1 MALVCDL
8 SPLIGFSKFH
18 PHALLCDR
26 LAGCIA
32 SAQKSKAVVWRLR
45 LYDLVEVGMNLFP
58 TGKKRTKAMKEGIHP
73 DYHKIT
79 VVMTD
84 GTEYETYSTWGAEGD
99 RMNLEIDPT
108 SHPAW
113 TGGNQTLLDRG
124 GRISRFKNKFKGIPG
139 S

>member
-1 MALVCDL
+1 
-8 SPLIGFSKFH
+8 
-18 PHALLCDR
+18 
-26 LAGCIA
+26 
-32 SAQKSKAVVWRLR
+32 
-45 LYDLVEVGMNLFP
+45 
-58 TGKKRTKAMKEGIHP
+58 MKEGIHP

-124 GRISRFKNKFKGIPG
+124 GRVSKFKDKFGG
-139 S
+139 LGM